1 MFRELN
7 TRLISNISYYRSCDY
22 GLPKNLYKDI
32 NLDPTVDKFG
42 QENGG
47 RRSGQASLEK
57 HRNMLSGD
65 FRIHVLHKLLCVI
78 GKHKRAVLYIC
89 MHTLIDGYG
98 VDKLTV

>member
-42 QENGG
+42 QENVGEDQAKLVWKNIETCSVG
-47 RRSGQASLEK
+47 TSGYMFCISCY
-57 HRNMLSGD
+57 
-65 FRIHVLHKLLCVI
+65 VL
-78 GKHKRAVLYIC
+78 
-89 MHTLIDGYG
+89 
-98 VDKLTV
+98 